1 MEGYTVLTV
10 DDEKVGEV
18 VGRSGENL
26 IVERGHL
33 RKHRH
38 LLPLSFVEASDGE
51 ECVRTTLSKSMI
63 EQSPELHDDDTDM
76 SEVARYYG
84 LASGE
89 MEPETLGYGV
99 TNPDDPARTATDDA
113 RSGGVEPAEAERARI
128 RKGSQP
134 GEGDLDTSSSP
145 GLLGGDRFRDA
156 DADPRTTERP

>member
-38 LLPLSFVEASDGE
+38 MLPLSFVEPSDGE

-63 EQSPELHDDDTDM
+63 EESPEVHGDEADAT
-76 SEVARYYG
+76 EVARYYG

-89 MEPETLGYGV
+89 MEPATQGYGV

-113 RSGGVEPAEAERARI
+113 HSAGVEPAESERAQI
-128 RKGSQP
+128 RQGSQP
-134 GEGDLDTSSSP
+134 GEGKLDSTSSP
-145 GLLGGDRFRDA
+145 GLLGGDRYRDA
-156 DADPRTTERP
+156 DVDPRTTERP